1 MRFRT
6 ETGILLGALGLVT
19 GALSF
24 AGAGP
29 AAAGTVEPSGEREA
43 GVYLGDA
50 RTGLGKA
57 GRTAPMITYT
67 SSPAHT
73 PSAIPRPGPHGGAAA
88 GGRATAATGTGT
100 GTERLWL
107 LGALGLALAATG
119 VVAVAAMR
127 GRREY

>member
-6 ETGILLGALGLVT
+6 ETGILLGALGLIT
-19 GALSF
+19 GALSC

-50 RTGLGKA
+50 RTDLGKA
-57 GRTAPMITYT
+57 GGTAPKITYT

-88 GGRATAATGTGT
+88 RGRTTAATGT

-107 LGALGLALAATG
+107 LGGLGLALAATG